1 MATQAA
7 EAAPAPEG
15 LLANDALTA
24 DNDAAQA
31 GEQERDFETEAR
43 AAGWK
48 PLEEFGEDEKRP
60 ARPKDAQTFVE
71 EGERLAS
78 LQAPQIKALKQKV
91 GALENQVK
99 RLTKSE
105 TLAFDN
111 ALAELKRQQAMAV
124 ESGDLAAHREIDTQ
138 IDALKERVAD
148 AKPAT
153 HGEDPNEEFDNFR
166 DKHGWY
172 DRGNLASATDT
183 EKDARIFADRV
194 AEKLARQ
201 GAMKDNPPS
210 VFFDMVASEVQARYP
225 ALGNGRPA
233 RTKPAPDVA
242 GVTRTSA
249 NRNAKVGANLPAEAK
264 EHARRY
270 MRMGIYKNCK
280 NEGEAFERFAKDYTG
295 PW

>member
-24 DNDAAQA
+24 DNDADQA
-31 GEQERDFETEAR
+31 GEQERDYEAEAR

-48 PLEEFGEDEKRP
+48 PLEEFGDDEKRP

-78 LQAPQIKALKQKV
+78 LQAPQIRALKQKV
-91 GALENQVK
+91 GALETQIK
-99 RLTKSE
+99 RLGKAE
-105 TLAFDN
+105 QMAYAN
-111 ALAELKRQQAMAV
+111 AMADLKRQQEMAV
-124 ESGDLAAHREIDTQ
+124 ESGDIAAHREIDKQLDTLRENVAGQSPSQADLEASFRTFRKDHMWFDRGALPSATQ
-138 IDALKERVAD
+138 DEANARLRFIQIADDYGAQGLDKTMDPDAFL
-148 AKPAT
+148 AKIVD
-153 HGEDPNEEFDNFR
+153 EVKEEF
-166 DKHGWY
+166 
-172 DRGNLASATDT
+172 
-183 EKDARIFADRV
+183 
-194 AEKLARQ
+194 
-201 GAMKDNPPS
+201 PS
-210 VFFDMVASEVQARYP
+210 
-225 ALGNGRPA
+225 LGNGRPA

-242 GVTRTSA
+242 GVTRTAA

-280 NEGEAFERFAKDYTG
+280 NEGEAFDRFAKDYTG